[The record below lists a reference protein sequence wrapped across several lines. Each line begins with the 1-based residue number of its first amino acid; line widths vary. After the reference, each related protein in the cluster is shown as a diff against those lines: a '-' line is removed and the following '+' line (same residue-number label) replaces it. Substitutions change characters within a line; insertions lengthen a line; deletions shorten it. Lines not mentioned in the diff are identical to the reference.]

1 MKVKKV
7 VVPIAGLGTRLLP
20 ATKAIPKE
28 MLPLVNKPII
38 QYIVEEI
45 SKAGFEE
52 LIFITHSSKYSVENH
67 FDTSFELESTLKNR
81 VKRSLLNELKAISSL
96 SINISSIRQGEA
108 KGLGHAINCAKNI
121 INNEPFAVVLPD
133 MLLREKKLGFNLALM
148 KKAFE
153 KNNRTSILVAE
164 TSKKELSNY
173 GVVEVKKNNLQK
185 ELFEVLKIVEKPSA
199 KKIKSNLFAVGRYI
213 FNNSIFSYI
222 SKVKPDKTG
231 EIQLTDAIKLHL
243 KEKDSVDA
251 FKLDGTFHD
260 CGDKIGYLK
269 AIVEYALFDKSIGK
283 DFKTFLKKY
292 EK

>member
-121 INNEPFAVVLPD
+121 INDDPFAVI
-133 MLLREKKLGFNLALM
+133 LADDL
-148 KKAFE
+148 
-153 KNNRTSILVAE
+153 
-164 TSKKELSNY
+164 
-173 GVVEVKKNNLQK
+173 
-185 ELFEVLKIVEKPSA
+185 
-199 KKIKSNLFAVGRYI
+199 IKSDTPCLKQMIHAYNQTQSAILAIEKINKQKNR
-213 FNNSIFSYI
+213 
-222 SKVKPDKTG
+222 
-231 EIQLTDAIKLHL
+231 LTWPGPLMPPGPGL
-243 KEKDSVDA
+243 
-251 FKLDGTFHD
+251 
-260 CGDKIGYLK
+260 
-269 AIVEYALFDKSIGK
+269 
-283 DFKTFLKKY
+283 
-292 EK
+292 